1 MKQCISNVRTG
12 PKLKLWSEDN
22 LREYINFVQK
32 VFEPSVTEEAEILLN
47 SYYSYLRQNPRVSW
61 DRKSVRMLESL
72 IRLSEAHARL
82 LMKSQAS
89 VYDAVCIIILMEHTL
104 MTCLFGTEMLPKI
117 IFSDQNEY
125 L

>member
-1 MKQCISNVRTG
+1 M
-12 PKLKLWSEDN
+12 KLWSEDN

-32 VFEPSVTEEAEILLN
+32 VFEPTVTEEAEILLN
-47 SYYSYLRQNPRVSW
+47 SYYSYLRQNPRVSR

-72 IRLSEAHARL
+72 IRLSEAHARF

-104 MTCLFGTEMLPKI
+104 MTCLFGTEMLPNV
-117 IFSDQNEY
+117 IFSD
-125 L
+125 